1 MATLVDLLFR
11 TVDGAF
17 AVDAKQRI
25 IFWNPACAQLF
36 GIPGKKAL
44 GRCCSEVVRG
54 KDPFEQPL
62 CAQEC
67 SVRRLVNGENAPKT
81 FPLRVSD
88 GNGGALKLSVSVVLV
103 PCPHQDQWMYVH
115 LLHRGAAPDILDALK
130 HDYGARQPRS
140 VNRHEIH
147 ADGCSRPTT
156 GLSLTARERQILR
169 LLGEGLPVSQMSQLL
184 NISPVTVRNHIR
196 HIEVKLD
203 VHSKLEAVVFAYRHN
218 LI

>member
-11 TVDGAF
+11 TVDGVF

-25 IFWNPACAQLF
+25 ILWNPACAQLF
-36 GIPGKKAL
+36 GIPDRKAL
-44 GRCCSEVVRG
+44 GRCCGEVVRG
-54 KDPFEQPL
+54 QDPLGKPL
-62 CAQEC
+62 CTGQC
-67 SVRRLVNGENAPKT
+67 SVARLANGENAPNT
-81 FPLRVSD
+81 FPLKVSD
-88 GNGGALKLSVSVVLV
+88 GNGGALKLSVSIVLV
-103 PCPHQDQWMYVH
+103 PSPRQDQWTYVH
-115 LLHRGAAPDILDALK
+115 LLHRGAAPDTLDVLK
-130 HDYGARQPRS
+130 YDYGARQPRS

-147 ADGCSRPTT
+147 ADGCSRPNT

-169 LLGEGLPVSQMSQLL
+169 LLGEGLPVSQMSRLL

-203 VHSKLEAVVFAYRHN
+203 VHSKLEAVVYAYRHN

>member
-11 TVDGAF
+11 TVDGVF

-25 IFWNPACAQLF
+25 ILWNPACAQLF
-36 GIPGKKAL
+36 GIPGRKAL

-54 KDPFEQPL
+54 KDPFEKPF
-62 CAQEC
+62 CAGEC
-67 SVRRLVNGENAPKT
+67 SVARLANGENAPNT

-88 GNGGALKLSVSVVLV
+88 GNGGALKLSVSIVLV
-103 PCPHQDQWMYVH
+103 PSPRQDQWMYVH
-115 LLHRGAAPDILDALK
+115 LLHRGAAPDTLDVLK
-130 HDYGARQPRS
+130 YDYAAQQPRS
-140 VNRHEIH
+140 INHREVHD
-147 ADGCSRPTT
+147 DGCSRPTAVF
-156 GLSLTARERQILR
+156 SLTARERQILR
-169 LLGEGLPVSQMSQLL
+169 LLAEGLSVSQMSQLL

-203 VHSKLEAVVFAYRHN
+203 VHSKLEAVVYAYRHN